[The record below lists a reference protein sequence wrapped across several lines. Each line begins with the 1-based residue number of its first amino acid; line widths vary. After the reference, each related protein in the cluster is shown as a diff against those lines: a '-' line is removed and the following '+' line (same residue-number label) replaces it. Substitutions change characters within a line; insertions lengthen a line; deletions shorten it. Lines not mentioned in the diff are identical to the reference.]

1 MYKYV
6 LKLSEGKAVDRE
18 VLEISALL
26 HDIAMTDMALD
37 RSRHNEYGAG
47 IAEQLLRENAYPE
60 EKIQHVKKCI
70 LNHSSRRAEYRT
82 TEEERILVDADGLSH
97 FDAYKSLYSLAHI
110 VMGLNDEESLEFIKD
125 KLTRD
130 YNELSDEL
138 RPLIN
143 DIYSSVM
150 KAGTIGEIL

>member
-1 MYKYV
+1 
-6 LKLSEGKAVDRE
+6 
-18 VLEISALL
+18 
-26 HDIAMTDMALD
+26 
-37 RSRHNEYGAG
+37 
-47 IAEQLLRENAYPE
+47 
-60 EKIQHVKKCI
+60 
-70 LNHSSRRAEYRT
+70 
-82 TEEERILVDADGLSH
+82 
-97 FDAYKSLYSLAHI
+97 
-110 VMGLNDEESLEFIKD
+110 MGLNDEESLEFIKD